1 MGIDIQKLQA
11 AISDMPAVNLK
22 GKKYTMVAQR
32 IEAFRK
38 IVGTD
43 LGMNM
48 DVLVDDG
55 SRVVIKATISD
66 KDGFVVATG
75 LAEELRGGS
84 GVNRTA
90 CIENTE
96 TSAVGRA
103 LANLGLHGGE
113 YASIEE
119 IEKAERNDAKLDT
132 TPPPAKDVP
141 FDERDAWQQWIA
153 AQKLEIDKATSLNQC
168 TGWAHRTADERAR
181 CEAFDAQLYRQLA
194 DYFNAK
200 YDTFN
205 TGEE

>member
-1 MGIDIQKLQA
+1 MIDVEKLQA
-11 AISDMPAVNLK
+11 AIAAMPSVNLK

-38 IVGTD
+38 IVGTE
-43 LGMNM
+43 LGMDM
-48 DVLVDDG
+48 DLIVDDG
-55 SRVVIKATISD
+55 TRVVIKATIKD
-66 KDGFVVATG
+66 KDGFIVATG
-75 LAEELRGGS
+75 LAEELRGGA
-84 GVNRTA
+84 GVNKMA

-119 IEKAERNDAKLDT
+119 IEKAQRNEKVIDD
-132 TPPPAKDVP
+132 TPPPVKDIP
-141 FDERDAWQQWIA
+141 LDERDAWQQWVNG
-153 AQKLEIDKATSLNQC
+153 QKLEIDKLQSLNHC

-181 CEAFDAQLYRQLA
+181 CEAFDAQLYRELA
-194 DYFNAK
+194 DHFNAK
-200 YDTFN
+200 YDQYN